1 MASSKRDEISIAE
14 EVGRLLERA
23 PELGFFRLVAL
34 VERMC
39 SGSVRV
45 GGDGP
50 FLAEALR
57 FRHDPSLTFNPSDIT
72 RASVVSREPLQV
84 EVTTS
89 FLGLTGSASPLPV
102 HISEELL
109 DEEGGATQRAFLDLF
124 HHRLLSL
131 LYRGVIKYQLA
142 SEATGVGS
150 DAWVRRLLSLAGVDA
165 VTQRETLDHRT
176 VLMLM
181 PALVSARRS
190 PSSLASALR
199 FVLASDLRG
208 ANLDVEPFVGE
219 WVVLDERDRCRLGS
233 RNSRLG
239 MEMVLG
245 ARVFDVASRFRIKIG
260 PVDSGA
266 FRQLAAGTPLR
277 AKIDAVVALFVN
289 DWLTYEVAVT
299 VDETRM
305 RLFLSSEGDGPRLG
319 VDAWL
324 GQYDRKTASV
334 RMRGGQNSHVVN

>member
-1 MASSKRDEISIAE
+1 MCAASA
-14 EVGRLLERA
+14 
-23 PELGFFRLVAL
+23 
-34 VERMC
+34 
-39 SGSVRV
+39 RV

-50 FLAEALR
+50 LDSEAIR
-57 FRHDPSLTFNPSDIT
+57 FRHDPALSFNPSDVT
-72 RASVVSREPLQV
+72 GARVVSREPLRV
-84 EVTTS
+84 EMTTS

-102 HISEELL
+102 HFAEELL

-142 SEATGVGS
+142 SEATDVGT

-190 PSSLASALR
+190 PSALASALR

-208 ANLDVEPFVGE
+208 AKVEVEPFVGE
-219 WVVLDERDRCRLGS
+219 WAALDERDRCRLGR
-233 RNSRLG
+233 RNCRLG
-239 MEMVLG
+239 MEIVLG
-245 ARVFDVASRFRIKIG
+245 ARVFDVASKFRIKIG

-266 FRQLAAGTPLR
+266 FRRLGAGTPLR
-277 AKIDAVVALFVN
+277 AKIDAVIALFVN
-289 DWLTYEVAVT
+289 DLLSYEIAVT
-299 VDETRM
+299 VDETRG
-305 RLFLSSEGDGPRLG
+305 RLVLSSRGEGARLG

-324 GQYDRKTASV
+324 GRYDGKTASV
-334 RMRGGQNSHVVN
+334 RMCAG